1 MFFELYETNDYD
13 VQLQNSQIF
22 MDGIISSEDVLKLR
36 FSSERA
42 AIKTKHF
49 ANI

>member
-1 MFFELYETNDYD
+1 MFFELYETNNY

-22 MDGIISSEDVLKLR
+22 MDGIISSEDVLNLR

>member
-1 MFFELYETNDYD
+1 MFFELYETNNY
-13 VQLQNSQIF
+13 VKLQKSQIF

-36 FSSERA
+36 FSFEGA
-42 AIKTKHF
+42 AIKAKHF

>member
-1 MFFELYETNDYD
+1 
-13 VQLQNSQIF
+13 

-49 ANI
+49 ANIWKTLVAFAPL

>member
-1 MFFELYETNDYD
+1 
-13 VQLQNSQIF
+13 

-36 FSSERA
+36 FSFERA

-49 ANI
+49 ANIWMALAAFASL